1 VVTHIGNSF
10 AGRVAGSLLSAVGLP
25 ELITRTR
32 AGYEAL
38 ATELALDKQT
48 LSDICGRLQESH
60 LAPSLFDAALYTR
73 RLETAYE
80 AIYQRLAAK
89 SYRRSSARMRT
100 AVAAVGKLGR
110 QFPKRWTAP
119 SPLVDST
126 IRSLR
131 PTAEGLRGC
140 CRPLAG
146 TFDGK
151 WNPSK
156 NYNEFN
162 VL

>member
-1 VVTHIGNSF
+1 MNILKSVEQSV
-10 AGRVAGSLLSAVGLP
+10 LW
-25 ELITRTR
+25 
-32 AGYEAL
+32 
-38 ATELALDKQT
+38 
-48 LSDICGRLQESH
+48 LSDVGDIAKPNLRKEAKGRGVDPDLQESH

-80 AIYQRLAAK
+80 AMYQRLAAG

-100 AVAAVGKLGR
+100 TVAAVCKLGR
-110 QFPKRWTAP
+110 QFPKGWTAP

-146 TFDGK
+146 TFDG
-151 WNPSK
+151 
-156 NYNEFN
+156 E
-162 VL
+162 